1 VTSWKSKSSIN
12 RGEPGGTTSKQH
24 LTNTTLEHQLLEM
37 QRNYYGNVDPA
48 GANTK
53 LGTSG
58 RLDSAGRTNTTVAPN
73 SLNASQ
79 HLKGKLFYQTQVVKK
94 EELGEP
100 RRETAYILN
109 KNMNDQVRTIEQ
121 EQAVHNQAGK
131 GQNHRLL
138 QEENHRAG
146 SLENIEHKKM

>member
-1 VTSWKSKSSIN
+1 
-12 RGEPGGTTSKQH
+12 
-24 LTNTTLEHQLLEM
+24 M

-48 GANTK
+48 GGNTK

-58 RLDSAGRTNTTVAPN
+58 RLDSAGRTNTSAAPN

-109 KNMNDQVRTIEQ
+109 KNINDQVRTIEQ
-121 EQAVHNQAGK
+121 EQAVYNQAGK
-131 GQNHRLL
+131 GQNHRLM